1 MTLSPAGCSFT
12 TETLTVTAALNDVA
26 VSGWYKVGDSQTVNL
41 NGSLSKEFTIGAD
54 MNYGDRITVSWG
66 ATGDD
71 GKEYSGT
78 ATYTKVDPNASITI
92 HVSASEA
99 PNIYVWGTDA
109 QGKAIEPAGAWPG
122 KLLSETKEVNG
133 TTYYY
138 FTVNTLSEVNCI
150 FNHGGNKTPDIKG
163 ITSDV
168 FYKYD
173 GSTKAEKVDEVVT
186 TEPRVSLS
194 PNGGEFYD
202 DAIEV
207 TIRPVNCVS
216 AWYSIDG
223 GDNIS
228 LSHDATVTIG
238 ADKAIGESVV
248 ISWSATD
255 ASDVTKTGSATFT
268 KVERPAGKTI
278 YFDNSI
284 VKWNPVNIYFYPE
297 KNGWPGQEME
307 KVGEYLYKYVVPE
320 ETTVIVFNGGSN
332 NNQTNDIKGA
342 DIVHNAIYQAT
353 GGRDVVRLSGVEGV
367 EATQSHAPV
376 EYYNLQGIRVD
387 NPANGIYIRRC
398 GNVVTKV
405 RL

>member
-1 MTLSPAGCSFT
+1 
-12 TETLTVTAALNDVA
+12 
-26 VSGWYKVGDSQTVNL
+26 
-41 NGSLSKEFTIGAD
+41 

-71 GKEYSGT
+71 GQEYSGT

-133 TTYYY
+133 TTYY

-248 ISWSATD
+248 ISWSATE

-332 NNQTNDIKGA
+332 SNQTNDITGA